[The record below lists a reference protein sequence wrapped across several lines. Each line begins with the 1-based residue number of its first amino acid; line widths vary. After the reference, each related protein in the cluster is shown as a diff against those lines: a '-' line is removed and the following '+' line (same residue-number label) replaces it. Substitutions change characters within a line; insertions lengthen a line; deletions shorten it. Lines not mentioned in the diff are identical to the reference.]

1 MAKTNTNVTHHNPVL
16 RPINQVLKDLAESK
30 KATVT
35 DKISVIGK
43 QGVLSSED
51 LAPVLEGVTASEVI
65 ESIGKAAAMER
76 GSCISLGY
84 MFNAQMPD
92 IDWFNCVYRE
102 ISEENKT
109 WEPVRKETVK
119 QLKEARHSNPAQ
131 FIKRVKDYG
140 RALRY
145 GEINDQ
151 VTTTSD
157 GKKNKDI
164 FTRLTDDLVV
174 LYKALN
180 NPSNDE
186 AIRNHAQFEGIASAN
201 VKITQ
206 ALKDDLGVDLES
218 LSGKK

>member
-1 MAKTNTNVTHHNPVL
+1 MTKSNTNVTHHNPKV
-16 RPINQVLKDLAESK
+16 RPISQAMADLAE
-30 KATVT
+30 
-35 DKISVIGK
+35 DKGASVLDRIAVIGR

-51 LAPVLEGVTASEVI
+51 LAPVLEGVTASQVI
-65 ESIGKAAAMER
+65 ESVGRATAMER
-76 GSCISLGY
+76 GSCIALAY
-84 MFNAQMPD
+84 MFNAQMPH

-140 RALRY
+140 ACLRY

-151 VTTTSD
+151 ATTTID
-157 GKKNKDI
+157 GRKNKDI
-164 FTRLTDDLVV
+164 FTRLIDDLVV

-186 AIRNHAQFEGIASAN
+186 AIRNHAEYKGIVDAN